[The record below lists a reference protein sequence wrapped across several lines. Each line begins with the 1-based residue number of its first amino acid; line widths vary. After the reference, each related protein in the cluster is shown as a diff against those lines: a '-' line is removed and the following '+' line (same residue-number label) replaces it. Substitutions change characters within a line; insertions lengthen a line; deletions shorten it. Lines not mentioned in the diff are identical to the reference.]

1 MKKKYFDKKNL
12 SKSTRKLMNMLKD
25 SHGRKIDYEIN
36 SNTALI
42 VTDMQNYFLKKKSHA
57 YVPSAKAII
66 PKIKKLSEL
75 LLAKNLTVIFTQHTN
90 NNKNSAQMSTWWK
103 DVIKEN
109 SEESQISKYF
119 NTKDAIIIE
128 KHQYD
133 AFYETKLNDILKE
146 KNINQLI
153 ITGVLTHLCCESTA
167 RAGFIN
173 GYKILFPINGT
184 ATYNIKYHKSSLRN
198 LSHGFAVPITIE
210 KLIKEVKAL

>member
-1 MKKKYFDKKNL
+1 MKRKYFNKKNL
-12 SKSTRKLMNMLKD
+12 SKITKKLMNMLKD
-25 SHGRKIDYEIN
+25 SHGRKIHYEIN

-42 VTDMQNYFLKKKSHA
+42 VTDMQNYFINKKSHA

-75 LLAKNLTVIFTQHTN
+75 FLAKNLTVIFTQHTN
-90 NNKNSAQMSTWWK
+90 NNKNSVQMSSWWR

-109 SEESQISKYF
+109 SEESQISNYF
-119 NTKDAIIIE
+119 NTKDAIILE

-146 KNINQLI
+146 KNISQLI

-198 LSHGFAVPITIE
+198 LSHGFAVPIAME
-210 KLIKEVKAL
+210 KLIKEVKTL